1 MIAIEQKHIGARDG
15 KPMYRVVVISD
26 DVPSPLPTDGGDVD
40 GMTEDA
46 VFAPGSLLIV
56 VNSGAVY
63 LAGEAGTFVLQE

>member
-1 MIAIEQKHIGARDG
+1 MVAIEQKYVGSRDG
-15 KPMYRVVVISD
+15 KPMYRSVIISD
-26 DVPSPLPTDGGDVD
+26 NTPSALPTDGGDVD

-56 VNSGAVY
+56 VNEDAYY